1 MLKAAIYCRLS
12 DAGPGAGDTPGSE
25 SIHNQK
31 SLLLR
36 YAVTHGFEVEQIY
49 VDEDRSGTD
58 PGRPGF
64 RRMIRDAEARRF
76 DVILVKTQSRFTRD
90 LEESELYLHRK
101 FPEWGIRLIA
111 VMDGVDTDAE
121 GDLKKQQ
128 LNGLVN
134 EWYLEELSANVQVA
148 LSTKRQQGK
157 YLSAFAL
164 YGYKKDPADHNRLL
178 PNPETAPV
186 VQRIFALHL
195 AGYGA
200 QRIAMAL
207 NAEGILAPSAY
218 KKACDAR
225 YKAPVQAQWSNT
237 AIRNILKNPIYTGDM
252 VQGRCKKASYKKST
266 MIRQPP
272 DKWVVVPGTHEPLVS
287 REIFARAQEIFL
299 RRQTGVPYT
308 AVWRP
313 LAKKVKCGG
322 CGGGMMMTGGP
333 GALQMRCLH
342 NRRDPRVCTPN
353 RIPLDELEAV
363 VLARLHKQLA
373 EVLDVDELAESLQK
387 DDQRF
392 RKRRRQLNQKQKELR
407 QLEKQMQELYFQRTA
422 GDLSAEQFASAS
434 RAMTDRKKALEQEV
448 NQLHH
453 WSNGPKMTELREKL
467 MPYLRMEK
475 LTKEMADALIQ
486 QVTVWPAE
494 EDDGV
499 GNFHRK
505 IEIAWNF

>member
-12 DAGPGAGDTPGSE
+12 DAGPDTGDTHESE

-36 YAVTHGFEVEQIY
+36 YAVTHDFEVEQIY
-49 VDEDRSGTD
+49 VDEDWSGTN

-90 LEESELYLHRK
+90 LEESEVYLHRK

-111 VMDGVDTDAE
+111 VMDGMDTEAE

-134 EWYLEELSANVQVA
+134 EWYLEELSANVQAV

-157 YLSAFAL
+157 YLSSFAL
-164 YGYKKDPADHNRLL
+164 YGYEKDPADHNHLI

-186 VQRIFALHL
+186 VQQIFALHL

-200 QRIAMAL
+200 QRIAMVL
-207 NAEGILAPSAY
+207 NAEGVLAPSAY

-225 YKAPVQAQWSNT
+225 YKAPIQAQWSNT

-252 VQGRCKKASYKKST
+252 VQGRYKKASYKKST

-272 DKWVVVPGTHEPLVS
+272 DKWIVVPGTHTPLVS
-287 REIFARAQEIFL
+287 HETFDQAQEVFL
-299 RRQTGVPYT
+299 RRQTGVPYI

-342 NRRDPRVCTPN
+342 NRRDPRVCEPN
-353 RIPLDELEAV
+353 RIPLDALEAI
-363 VLARLHKQLA
+363 VLDRLHRRLA
-373 EVLDVDELAESLQK
+373 QYLDVDELTESLQK

-392 RKRRRQLNQKQKELR
+392 RTRRRQLNQKKKELR
-407 QLEKQMQELYFQRTA
+407 KLEDQLQELYFQRTV
-422 GDLSAEQFASAS
+422 GRLTAEQFASAS
-434 RAMTDRKKALEQEV
+434 QSMTDRKTALEQEV
-448 NQLHH
+448 EQLLH
-453 WSNGPKMTELREKL
+453 WSNVPKMTELREKL
-467 MPYLRMEK
+467 LPYLRIQK
-475 LTKEMADALIQ
+475 LTKEMADSLIQ

-494 EDDGV
+494 E
-499 GNFHRK
+499 GNGADAFERK
-505 IEIAWNF
+505 IEIMWNF